1 LKVLLIGSGGREH
14 ALAWKLARSPRVSEV
29 VAVPGN
35 AGMASVARLMQSAGD
50 PHSLLELA
58 RAEAAELVVVGPEAP
73 LVAGLSDLLQANGV
87 RVFGPTRAAARL
99 EGSKAFA
106 KEFMRRHGVPTAHY
120 RTFERVDAALT
131 YVRRHGA
138 PVVVKD
144 SGLAAGKGVTVAGS
158 TVEAETAVRRVFER
172 PNTRVVVEERLEGQ
186 EISFL
191 VFTDGHAWRQ
201 MPIAQDYKQ
210 AEDGDLGE
218 MTGGMGAV
226 APVELLDEATRA
238 VVERDIIE
246 RTLAGLR
253 EDGIPY
259 HGVLY
264 FGIMLTEA
272 GPRLL
277 EYNVRFG
284 DPETQVVMPLLAD
297 DLVDIVES
305 VIDGRL
311 DEMRVRWRDAC
322 AACVVMSAPGYP
334 GPYRTGVP
342 LRVFE
347 SDDSQLLFH
356 AGTESGESGLVSS
369 GGRVLNV
376 VAVASDLQGA
386 VASAYEGVSRVE
398 FPGAHYRGDIGSR
411 LLGRR

>member
-35 AGMASVARLMQSAGD
+35 AGMASVARLLQSATD
-50 PHSLLELA
+50 PQSLLELA
-58 RAEAAELVVVGPEAP
+58 RAEAADLVVVGPEAP
-73 LVAGLSDLLQANGV
+73 LVAGLSDLLQVNGM
-87 RVFGPTRAAARL
+87 RVFGPTQAAARL

-158 TVEAETAVRRVFER
+158 TEEAETAVRRVFER
-172 PNTRVVVEERLEGQ
+172 PSARVVLEERLEGQ

-191 VFTDGHAWRQ
+191 VFTDGNAWRP

-238 VVERDIIE
+238 VVERDIVE

-259 HGVLY
+259 RGVLY
-264 FGIMLTEA
+264 FGIMLTVA

-297 DLVDIVES
+297 DLVDIVDS

-311 DEMRVRWRDAC
+311 DETRVRWSNAC

-334 GPYRTGVP
+334 GPYRRGVP

-347 SDDSQLLFH
+347 SDDRQLLFH
-356 AGTESGESGLVSS
+356 AGTASGESGLVSS

-376 VAVASDLQGA
+376 VAVASDLAGA

-398 FPGAHYRGDIGSR
+398 FPGAHYRHDIGSR
-411 LLGRR
+411 LLGKR